1 MSQVQASEK
10 QENMPLESGE
20 VSVVDMLIVLAKH
33 KKTIITTAFTA
44 AVLSVGVSLVMPNI
58 YQATARLLPPQQN
71 QSSALA
77 LLSQFGGM
85 AGAAAGVAG
94 LKNPNDMYVGMLNSR
109 TIADRLIAQFN
120 LKKVYDT
127 DLQEVARK
135 QLDANTNIASGKDG
149 LITIDVEDED
159 PKRATQLA
167 NAYVSEILRLTTELA
182 VTEASQRRVFYER
195 QLQAAK
201 DKLANAEAALKSGL
215 DTRGVISVDAE
226 SRAIL
231 ETVGKLKAQVSAKE
245 IELSAMRAFVTG
257 ANPDYRRVEEEL
269 SSLRAELGRLENGRG
284 GEASGTEKQGG
295 LENVKLLREVR
306 YQQMLYELLA
316 KQYEAARIDEAKDPG
331 VIQVLDKAVEPE
343 QKSKPKRALIV
354 LLTTVIATLGAIVW
368 AFFSEAR
375 RKVLASPQGAAQWS
389 ELRANLRFR
398 KRK

>member
-1 MSQVQASEK
+1 MNEIQAAEK
-10 QENMPLESGE
+10 REIMTVESDE
-20 VSVVDMLIVLAKH
+20 INIVDMLIVLAKRR
-33 KKTIITTAFTA
+33 KMI
-44 AVLSVGVSLVMPNI
+44 VGVTFAAALISAGVSMVMPNI
-58 YQATARLLPPQQN
+58 YQATAKLLPPQQN

-77 LLSQFGGM
+77 LLSQFGGI

-109 TIADRLIAQFN
+109 TIADRLIAQFD

-127 DLQEVARK
+127 DLQDVARK
-135 QLDANTNIASGKDG
+135 KLDANTNITSGKDG

-159 PKRATQLA
+159 PKRATKLA
-167 NAYVSEILRLTTELA
+167 NAYVSEILRLTTVLA
-182 VTEASQRRVFYER
+182 VTEASQRRMFYER
-195 QLQAAK
+195 QLQATK

-245 IELSAMRAFVTG
+245 IELSAMRAFVTNS
-257 ANPDYRRVEEEL
+257 NPDYRRVEEEL
-269 SSLRAELGRLENGRG
+269 SSLRAELTHLENGRG
-284 GEASGTEKQGG
+284 AETSGTREQSG
-295 LENVKLLREVR
+295 LESVKLLREVK

-331 VIQVLDKAVEPE
+331 VIQVLDQAVEPE

-354 LLTTVIATLGAIVW
+354 VLSAVIAALGAMAW
-368 AFFSEAR
+368 AFLSEAR
-375 RKVLASPQGAAQWS
+375 QKALASPHGAAQWS

-398 KRK
+398 KR